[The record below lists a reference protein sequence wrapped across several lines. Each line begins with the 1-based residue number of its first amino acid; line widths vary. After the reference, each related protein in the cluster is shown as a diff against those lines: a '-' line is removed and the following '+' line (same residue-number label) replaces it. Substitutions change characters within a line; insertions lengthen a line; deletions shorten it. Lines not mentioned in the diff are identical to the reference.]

1 MKNILKNIEEKMT
14 LLQQEI
20 HHLSDEVYN
29 QQKEILELKLQIK
42 KLKIESHNTEQ
53 NDGYI
58 FTEEDNIPP
67 HY

>member
-1 MKNILKNIEEKMT
+1 MENVIKNIEEKMT

-20 HHLSDEVYN
+20 SYLSDEVYN

-42 KLKIESHNTEQ
+42 KLKIESHNSQ
-53 NDGYI
+53 HNGRFLNI
-58 FTEEDNIPP
+58 EEDNLPP

>member
-20 HHLSDEVYN
+20 SHLSDEVYS
-29 QQKEILELKLQIK
+29 QQKEIIELKLQIK
-42 KLKIESHNTEQ
+42 KLKIESHNTQQ
-53 NDGYI
+53 NNEYVYI
-58 FTEEDNIPP
+58 EEDNIPP